1 MQETDY
7 TENLFRSID
16 TIIAERVKHL
26 SYDTTEIVE
35 IIDDRNAANGIYKIS
50 PNGQFEEIIYSDN
63 PTYKIGDKVYL
74 LRIANSER
82 RFIIG
87 LYLRSDGKRINR
99 IFDQLNNLKD
109 QTNILSENCD
119 EILEKLE
126 EKEEG

>member
-87 LYLRSDGKRINR
+87 LYLRSDGGRINR
-99 IFDQLNNLKD
+99 IFDQLNILEN
-109 QTNILSENCD
+109 QINILLEKCD

>member
-87 LYLRSDGKRINR
+87 LYLRSDGGRINR
-99 IFDQLNNLKD
+99 IFDQLNILENK
-109 QTNILSENCD
+109 TNILSKKCD

>member
-26 SYDTTEIVE
+26 SYDTTEMVE

-87 LYLRSDGKRINR
+87 LYLRSDGGRINR

-109 QTNILSENCD
+109 QTNTLLKKYD

>member
-26 SYDTTEIVE
+26 LYDTTEIVE

-50 PNGQFEEIIYSDN
+50 PNNQFEEVIYSDN

-74 LRIANSER
+74 LRVANSER

-87 LYLRSDGKRINR
+87 LYLRAEGGRINR
-99 IFDQLNNLKD
+99 IF
-109 QTNILSENCD
+109 
-119 EILEKLE
+119 E
-126 EKEEG
+126 EKEEE

>member
-63 PTYKIGDKVYL
+63 PTYRIGDKVYL

-87 LYLRSDGKRINR
+87 LYLRSDGGRINR

-109 QTNILSENCD
+109 QTNILLEKCD

>member
-50 PNGQFEEIIYSDN
+50 PNGQFDEIIYSDN

-87 LYLRSDGKRINR
+87 LYLRSDGGRINR

-109 QTNILSENCD
+109 QTNILSKKCD

>member
-63 PTYKIGDKVYL
+63 PTYKIVDKVYL

-109 QTNILSENCD
+109 QTNILSEKCD